1 MVIKSTTIWENGMK
15 WENTKLKE
23 EHFSKE
29 TALAPKATLVFHPR
43 LLTLIIVVSKME
55 REQELMLLFYPPI
68 LMVTTFKSF
77 QSTKLT
83 TM

>member
-1 MVIKSTTIWENGMK
+1 MK
-15 WENTKLKE
+15 WESIKLKE

-29 TALAPKATLVFHPR
+29 TALAPKATLVSHPR
-43 LLTLIIVVSKME
+43 LLLLTLIIAVLKME
-55 REQELMLLFYPPI
+55 REQELMLPFYPPI
-68 LMVTTFKSF
+68 LMVTTFKNF